1 MRCPVCNN
9 FEFKKVFNLYDDRYG
24 EPNLYTI
31 KKCLKCGHY
40 CTYPRIKNEELSY
53 LYGNFYPRK
62 NINIES
68 LINEAKKEFNKF
80 SRFFRW
86 LNGTN
91 NQGQFY
97 AKKNDLFL
105 DLGCGSGVS
114 LIQAQHLGANPF
126 GLEADPN
133 VKKIAKKLNLNI
145 FNGDLED
152 SPFKNI
158 CFDLIVLN
166 QVIEHIP
173 DPDILL
179 KRLTN
184 NLKKNG
190 MIIIS
195 IPNVNS
201 FWRFFFKEKWINW
214 HVPYHLHHFK
224 EKNFMRM
231 LDKCSLEIIKS
242 KSITP
247 NIWSLMQ
254 IRTLF
259 QKSKIREKN
268 NLWYLIKTLF

>member
-24 EPNLYTI
+24 EPNLYSI
-31 KKCLKCGHY
+31 KECLKCGHY
-40 CTYPRIKNEELSY
+40 CTYPRIKNEELSN

-68 LINEAKKEFNKF
+68 LINEAKKEFNKL

-114 LIQAQHLGANPF
+114 LIQAQHLGANAF

-133 VKKIAKKLNLNI
+133 IKRIAKKLNLNI

-152 SPFKNI
+152 SPFQNI

-173 DPDILL
+173 EPDILL
-179 KRLTN
+179 KR
-184 NLKKNG
+184 
-190 MIIIS
+190 
-195 IPNVNS
+195 
-201 FWRFFFKEKWINW
+201 
-214 HVPYHLHHFK
+214 
-224 EKNFMRM
+224 
-231 LDKCSLEIIKS
+231 
-242 KSITP
+242 
-247 NIWSLMQ
+247 
-254 IRTLF
+254 
-259 QKSKIREKN
+259 
-268 NLWYLIKTLF
+268 